1 MAVLLQR
8 FVEDHRAGD
17 EWLVLDN
24 TQENDIFF
32 RGGASG
38 DCRRDITNKLELL
51 GIGRP
56 VHALCNS
63 HTN

>member
-1 MAVLLQR
+1 
-8 FVEDHRAGD
+8 
-17 EWLVLDN
+17 LVLDN

-38 DCRRDITNKLELL
+38 DCRRDITNKLESL